1 VPPNRSVENGILN
14 SAVQPSSVT
23 RDFTCQMP
31 FHAVLYDRAS
41 VTMPSRRV
49 PRELVEK

>member
-1 VPPNRSVENGILN
+1 VEKGIRN
-14 SAVQPSSVT
+14 SEVQPASVSCVL
-23 RDFTCQMP
+23 TCQMP

-49 PRELVEK
+49 PKEFVEK